1 MEPIATIVQA
11 LIAGAG
17 AVSKETASDAVKNA
31 YHELKADVVRNWGIG
46 MDGHKADPQELEL
59 LLDKMESDPEMSQVR
74 VEKRLASAMPAP
86 ADELVA
92 KAQRLY
98 DQLAETGLEREQPS
112 HDTGGLNDVAAEW
125 NQMGK
130 AWADK
135 GNYTK
140 SIEYYEQ
147 ALKVTSLAFGDAH
160 PKVVEALN
168 QLGRVWADKGDI
180 GIAGDYF
187 QNALTMSKHV
197 LGTQHPQTIQIANN
211 LKIVKG
217 YTEQQ

>member
-1 MEPIATIVQA
+1 MEPISIIVRA
-11 LIAGAG
+11 LVVGAG
-17 AVSKETASDAVKNA
+17 AVSKATASDAVKNA
-31 YHELKADVVRNWGIG
+31 YNDLKADVVRNWGIG
-46 MDGHKADPQELEL
+46 MEDHKADPQELKL
-59 LLDKMESDPEMSQVR
+59 LLDKLESDPEMFQIR
-74 VEKRLASAMPAP
+74 VEKRLAEAMPEP
-86 ADELVA
+86 AEKLVT
-92 KAQRLY
+92 KAQHLSE
-98 DQLAETGLEREQPS
+98 QLVKTGSHREGS
-112 HDTGGLNDVAAEW
+112 SGTNGELNNVAAEW

-140 SIEYYEQ
+140 AIEYYEQ
-147 ALKVTSLAFGDAH
+147 ALKVTSLAFGDEH
-160 PKVVEALN
+160 PLVAEALN

-187 QNALTMSKHV
+187 QNALTMSKHL

-211 LKIVKG
+211 LRMVKG

>member
-1 MEPIATIVQA
+1 MESIAMIVRA
-11 LIAGAG
+11 LVAGAG
-17 AVSKETASDAVKNA
+17 AVKKASASDAVKNA
-31 YHELKADVVRNWGIG
+31 YYDLKADVMLKWEIG
-46 MDGHKADPQELEL
+46 MEGEKADPQELKL
-59 LLDKMESDPEMSQVR
+59 LLDKLEIDPEMFQTR
-74 VEKRLASAMPAP
+74 VEKRLAEAMPEP
-86 ADELVA
+86 AEELIA
-92 KAQRLY
+92 KAQQLS
-98 DQLAETGLEREQPS
+98 DQLEETGLKGERQS
-112 HDTGGLNDVAAEW
+112 YATGELNNVAAEW

-147 ALKVTSLAFGDAH
+147 ALKVTSLAFGDEH

-197 LGTQHPQTIQIANN
+197 LGPQHPQTIQIANN
-211 LKIVKG
+211 LKMVKG
-217 YTEQQ
+217 YTEQH